1 MQISLESI
9 EQNVTSNPLSFV
21 AQLCNVEKKPV
32 LGPCLMGILLGLL
45 GTLVA
50 ILFIGTMLMTLP
62 RELWGSSAAAGV
74 SGLSQITL
82 FFIAVILIPICET
95 FVGQVIP
102 IEFARRLCANWAV
115 SILISAIVFGCGHY
129 LNGGLVHGIS
139 AFLSGTVFASGYVTV
154 RRVGF
159 CSGFLTAYTAHAVQN
174 AMLLFVVARLVPSW
188 A

>member
-1 MQISLESI
+1 LQISLESV
-9 EQNVTSNPLSFV
+9 EQDAASNPLSLV
-21 AQLCNVEKKPV
+21 ARRCNVETKPV

-50 ILFIGTMLMTLP
+50 VLFIGTMQMTLP
-62 RELWGSSAAAGV
+62 REQWGNSAAAGV
-74 SGLSQITL
+74 SGLSQSAL
-82 FFIAVILIPICET
+82 FFFAVILIPIFET

-102 IEFARRLCANWAV
+102 IEIARRLRANWAV

-139 AFLSGTVFASGYVTV
+139 AFLGGAVFASGYVTV
-154 RRVGF
+154 RWVGF
-159 CSGFLTAYTAHAVQN
+159 WSGFLTAYTAHAVQN
-174 AMLLFVVARLVPSW
+174 AMLLFVIARLVPSW

>member
-1 MQISLESI
+1 MQISLDSI
-9 EQNVTSNPLSFV
+9 EQEARNNPLSFV

-50 ILFIGTMLMTLP
+50 VLFICTMLITLP
-62 RELWGSSAAAGV
+62 REQWGSSAAAGM
-74 SGLSQITL
+74 SGLSQIAL
-82 FFIAVILIPICET
+82 FFIAVILFPIFET

-102 IEFARRLCANWAV
+102 IELARRLRANWAV
-115 SILISAIVFGCGHY
+115 SILISAIIFGCCHY
-129 LNGGLVHGIS
+129 LNGGLVHGVS
-139 AFLSGTVFASGYVTV
+139 AFLGGAVFASGYVTV

-159 CSGFLTAYTAHAVQN
+159 WSGFLTACIAHVVQN
-174 AMLLFVVARLVPSW
+174 AMLLFVVARLVPGW